1 MDYFI
6 YFIITIAIL
15 VFVHELGH
23 FLAAKICRMRTDVF
37 AIGFGKRLIGWNKI
51 NGLTFGDL
59 DKDLDMQGCTDYRIS
74 LLPLGGYVK
83 IAGMIDESFD
93 NKFAKEE
100 PKPYEFRSK
109 STIQK
114 LFVITAGVMMN
125 LTLTLVVFAG
135 INFFQGKQVF
145 NTTTIGTVQEG
156 TFASDAGFVTGDKV
170 ISIDGVKPNHW
181 EEVLNSLILTDLGSN
196 KKVLVERNGEQV
208 EFNIKGSKIAEAA
221 QQSFILPL
229 GDSKPM
235 ISEVL
240 PDSPAEAAGIQNFDI
255 FLSLN
260 NIELNNSSEAID
272 IISNSKDVELPLV
285 ILRDQDTVTTAVKP
299 GIDGKIGIRIG
310 DFYAGDIDYQTFGF
324 FRSIIMGMEDIVQY
338 TVLTFSSIGSVIKGD
353 IEFKSAFGGPVK
365 IAQFAARSADL
376 GVVSFLRFLAMLSL
390 TLAILNI
397 MPFPVLDGGH
407 FVIILIEGIIKKEL
421 PLKFKI
427 AIQNAGFVLLLAL
440 MAFIIYND
448 IISL

>member
-6 YFIITIAIL
+6 YFVITIAIL

-23 FLAAKICRMRTDVF
+23 FLAAKLCRMRTDVF

-59 DKDLDMQGCTDYRIS
+59 EKDIDLQGCTDYRLS

-93 NKFAKEE
+93 NSFTKEE

-109 STIQK
+109 PTYQK

-125 LTLTLVVFAG
+125 LALTLVVFAG
-135 INFFQGKQVF
+135 INFFQGKQVYK
-145 NTTTIGTVQEG
+145 TTTVGVVQEN
-156 TFASDAGFVTGDKV
+156 TFAASAGFQTGDKV
-170 ISIDGVKPNHW
+170 MQIDNTYPTHW
-181 EEVLNSLILTDLGSN
+181 EELLNMLVLTDLGTD
-196 KKVLVERNGEQV
+196 KKVVVERDGEVV
-208 EFNIKGSKIAEAA
+208 EFNIKGNLISEAA

-240 PDSPAEAAGIQNFDI
+240 KDSPAETAGIKTYDI

-260 NIELNNSSEAID
+260 NQPLNNSAEAIE
-272 IISNSKDVELPLV
+272 IISSNKDVELPLTL
-285 ILRDQDTVTTAVKP
+285 LREKDTVSTAVKP

-324 FRSIIMGMEDIVQY
+324 LRSVMMGVEDIGQY
-338 TVLTFSSIGSVIKGD
+338 TVLTFTSIGSVIKGD
-353 IEFKSAFGGPVK
+353 IEFGSAFGGPVK

-376 GVVSFLRFLAMLSL
+376 GIVSFLRFLAMLSL

-407 FVIILIEGIIKKEL
+407 FVIILIEGIIKREL

-427 AIQNAGFVLLLAL
+427 AIQNAGFVLLLVL
-440 MAFIIYND
+440 MAFILYND